1 MNMDRRSWL
10 DWVLKGVTGL
20 YGLILAVPLVKFLQ
34 SGEGEAEEKVT
45 QIKLDKNIV
54 PEPGT
59 SKIFKFGSKPG
70 IIIRRPDGSVHAL
83 TATCQHL
90 GCTVDYSKEEDKIA
104 CACHGGRYDASTGKN
119 ISGPPPAPL
128 TQLKLEEKDD
138 GFYVSKA

>member
-1 MNMDRRSWL
+1 MTMDRRSWL

-20 YGLILAVPLVKFLQ
+20 YGLVLTVPLVRFLQ

-45 QIKLDKNIV
+45 QIKLEKNIV
-54 PEPGT
+54 SEPGT

-83 TATCQHL
+83 TATCMHL
-90 GCTVDYSKEEDKIA
+90 GCTVDYDKSEDKIA